1 MARVKKR
8 KFKEKLTL
16 FVLINLLKTFFFFQ
30 KFVTTIKTVNYPQGQ
45 FILSM
50 WHCHQCVVY
59 AVKDKEN
66 FRVLI
71 SASNDGEIIAEG
83 ALSLGIKSIRG
94 SSKRHGTS
102 AALGLIDNLK
112 DGGSIGI
119 MVDGPKGPKR
129 KVKDGIINIAK
140 LSGVPIIPVSWQS
153 KDKSFHKF
161 NTWDEFQI
169 PFGPCKT
176 VALFGEPIYVP
187 NDATK
192 EDMQDLCLI
201 LEDAMNKV
209 EQDLNENY
217 ETYLKQ

>member
-1 MARVKKR
+1 MARVKER

-30 KFVTTIKTVNYPQGQ
+30 KFVTSIKTINYPEGQ

-83 ALSLGIKSIRG
+83 ALSLGIKSVRG

-140 LSGVPIIPVSWQS
+140 LSGIPIIPVSWQS
-153 KDKSFHKF
+153 KNRTFHKF

-176 VALFGEPIYVP
+176 VALFGEPIHIP
-187 NDATK
+187 NDITK
-192 EDMQDLCLI
+192 EEMQDWCLK
-201 LEDAMNKV
+201 LEEAMNKV
-209 EQDLNENY
+209 EKDLEENY
-217 ETYLKQ
+217 DIYLKQ

>member
-30 KFVTTIKTVNYPQGQ
+30 KFVTSIKTINYPEGQ

-112 DGGSIGI
+112 EGGSIGI

-153 KDKSFHKF
+153 KNKTFHKF

-176 VALFGEPIYVP
+176 VALFGEPIYIP

-192 EDMQDLCLI
+192 EEMQDWCLK

-209 EQDLNENY
+209 EQDLKDNY
-217 ETYLKQ
+217 DTYLKQ

>member
-8 KFKEKLTL
+8 KFKEKVTISVLTSL
-16 FVLINLLKTFFFFQ
+16 VKIFFFFQ
-30 KFVTTIKTVNYPQGQ
+30 KFVTSIKTINYPEGQ

-59 AVKDKEN
+59 AVKDKEK

-140 LSGVPIIPVSWQS
+140 LSGVPIIPVSWHS
-153 KDKSFHKF
+153 KDRTFHKF

-192 EDMQDLCLI
+192 EDMQDLCLK
-201 LEDAMNKV
+201 LEEAMNKV

>member
-8 KFKEKLTL
+8 KFKEKLML
-16 FVLINLLKTFFFFQ
+16 FALINLLKTFFFFQ
-30 KFVTTIKTVNYPQGQ
+30 KFVTKIKTINYPNGQ

-59 AVKDKEN
+59 AVKDKEK
-66 FRVLI
+66 FHVLI

-83 ALSLGIKSIRG
+83 ALSLGIQSVRG

-102 AALGLIDNLK
+102 AALSLIDKLK
-112 DGGSIGI
+112 EGGSVGI

-153 KDKSFHKF
+153 RQKTFFKF

-176 VALFGEPIYVP
+176 VALFGEPIYIPSDV
-187 NDATK
+187 TK
-192 EDMQDLCLI
+192 EDMKNWCLKLEEAMINVEKDL
-201 LEDAMNKV
+201 K
-209 EQDLNENY
+209 ENY
-217 ETYLKQ
+217 NDYLKQ

>member
-30 KFVTTIKTVNYPQGQ
+30 KFVTKIKTINYPEGQ

-83 ALSLGIKSIRG
+83 ALSLGIQSIRG

-102 AALGLIDNLK
+102 AALGLIDKLK
-112 DGGSIGI
+112 EGGSVGI

-140 LSGVPIIPVSWQS
+140 LSGVPIIPVSWRS
-153 KDKSFHKF
+153 KDKTFHKF
-161 NTWDEFQI
+161 NTWDEFQL

-176 VALFGEPIYVP
+176 VALFGDPIYIP
-187 NDATK
+187 QDITK
-192 EDMQDLCLI
+192 EDMQDWCI
-201 LEDAMNKV
+201 KLEEAMNKV
-209 EQDLNENY
+209 ENDLEENY

>member
-8 KFKEKLTL
+8 KFKEKVTIFLLTSL
-16 FVLINLLKTFFFFQ
+16 VKIFFFFQ
-30 KFVTTIKTVNYPQGQ
+30 KFVTSIKTINYPEGQ

-59 AVKDKEN
+59 AVKDKEK

-140 LSGVPIIPVSWQS
+140 LSGVPIIPVCWQS
-153 KDKSFHKF
+153 RNRTFHKF

-176 VALFGEPIYVP
+176 VALFGEPIYIP
-187 NDATK
+187 CDATK
-192 EDMQDLCLI
+192 EEMQEWCI
-201 LEDAMNKV
+201 KLEEAMNKV

-217 ETYLKQ
+217 ESYLKQ

>member
-8 KFKEKLTL
+8 KFKEKVTISVLTSL
-16 FVLINLLKTFFFFQ
+16 VKIFFFFQ
-30 KFVTTIKTVNYPQGQ
+30 KFVTSIKTINYPEGQ

-83 ALSLGIKSIRG
+83 ALSLGIQSVRG

-129 KVKDGIINIAK
+129 KVKDGIINIAR

-153 KDKSFHKF
+153 KDKTFCKF

-176 VALFGEPIYVP
+176 LALFGEPIYIP
-187 NDATK
+187 SDATK
-192 EDMQDLCLI
+192 EDMKELCVK

-209 EQDLNENY
+209 EQDLTDNY
-217 ETYLKQ
+217 DTYLKQ

>member
-8 KFKEKLTL
+8 KFKEKVTIFLLTSL
-16 FVLINLLKTFFFFQ
+16 VKIFFFFQ
-30 KFVTTIKTVNYPQGQ
+30 KFVTSIKTINYPEGQ

-59 AVKDKEN
+59 AVKDKEK

-140 LSGVPIIPVSWQS
+140 LSGVPIIPVCWQS
-153 KDKSFHKF
+153 RNRTFHKF
-161 NTWDEFQI
+161 NTWAEFQI

-176 VALFGEPIYVP
+176 VALFGEPIYIP
-187 NDATK
+187 CDSTK
-192 EDMQDLCLI
+192 EEMQEWCI
-201 LEDAMNKV
+201 KLEEAMNKV

-217 ETYLKQ
+217 ESYLKQ

>member
-30 KFVTTIKTVNYPQGQ
+30 KFVTTIKTINYPEGQ

-112 DGGSIGI
+112 EGGSIGI

-153 KDKSFHKF
+153 KCKTFHKF

-176 VALFGEPIYVP
+176 VALFGDPIYIP
-187 NDATK
+187 SDATK
-192 EDMQDLCLI
+192 EEMQDWCLK
-201 LEDAMNKV
+201 LEEAMNKV
-209 EQDLNENY
+209 EKDLEENY
-217 ETYLKQ
+217 DNYLKQ